1 MAPGATPTT
10 RLKARAN
17 AAWDRYPKRSV
28 SCATVAPSSLSALT
42 ASCIR
47 WRVTYCIAGSR
58 TMWVKRA
65 ANAERDMPTS
75 PASRGTRPRA
85 RGVGVDQR
93 QRASDLG
100 IAQGSEPS
108 RPGVRIGA
116 AAAAG
121 LSALIASSELA
132 YDALRYLGA
141 AYLLFLGVR
150 TLRSEPDR
158 QTPLAGQSSLRRA
171 FAEGL
176 LVNVLNPKVALFF
189 LAFLPQFTDPARGSI
204 AGQTLVLAACS
215 SRSRE
220 DGRHRHRR

>member
-1 MAPGATPTT
+1 VGE
-10 RLKARAN
+10 
-17 AAWDRYPKRSV
+17 
-28 SCATVAPSSLSALT
+28 
-42 ASCIR
+42 
-47 WRVTYCIAGSR
+47 AGGECR
-58 TMWVKRA
+58 
-65 ANAERDMPTS
+65 
-75 PASRGTRPRA
+75 
-85 RGVGVDQR
+85 
-93 QRASDLG
+93 
-100 IAQGSEPS
+100 
-108 RPGVRIGA
+108 A

-189 LAFLPQFTDPARGSI
+189 WPSCHSSPILPVARSPARRWCW
-204 AGQTLVLAACS
+204 AACS